1 MKHRRITLAILI
13 AWCLIVSG
21 AGTFAAEEEEAA
33 GGAQSAWSEFSDTL
47 HNPTPW
53 LQMGLDF
60 RFRTV
65 YAENIDTLDETSE
78 NNRFD
83 YQRYRSRWS
92 TKWILGEDVDFN
104 TRLTWEFRTWDDPPR
119 KPQDVDL
126 DEALFDHFNVVWR
139 NMFGM
144 PLTGTV
150 GRQDVILGVGWL
162 VLDGTPLDGSRTI
175 HMDAARFTFD
185 WEGSQTKLD
194 LIYVD
199 NGAES
204 DRWLQPI
211 SDENRAL
218 TEQDERG
225 AIFYLTNKSI
235 EKTQLEGFVMYK
247 NDNPL
252 DAVVDNMP
260 PHWTRKAEIF
270 TFGGA
275 VSGTPAEHWKYRV
288 EGAIQTGEKSEITN
302 TYAAGDMQDLEAYGA
317 LANLEYLFKDEL
329 QNSVHIGG
337 EYASGD
343 DPDTSDNEQFDL
355 LWAEWPR
362 WSELY
367 IYTYTEETAIA
378 DSSNLIRVNVG
389 HKFKP
394 NKQWEIKTDYHAL
407 WADQTGEAWRGR
419 LDFSGDDDFRGH
431 LITCWAKYN
440 FSKHV
445 KGHLLGEYFF
455 PGDYYE
461 STNDDEAVFLRF
473 NLEYTF

>member
-1 MKHRRITLAILI
+1 MEHRRLALVILSGM
-13 AWCLIVSG
+13 CLVVWAAG
-21 AGTFAAEEEEAA
+21 AFAAEESTDGEK
-33 GGAQSAWSEFSDTL
+33 GPWSEFYDTF

-60 RFRTV
+60 RFRSV
-65 YAENIDTLDETSE
+65 YADNIDTLDKTSDD
-78 NNRFD
+78 NRFN

-92 TKWILGEDVDFN
+92 TKWILGEDVDLN

-144 PLTGTV
+144 PLTGKI
-150 GRQDVILGVGWL
+150 GRQDVILGTGWL

-175 HMDAARFTFD
+175 FMDAARFTFD
-185 WEGSQTKLD
+185 WEGSNTKLD
-194 LIYVD
+194 VIYVD
-199 NGAES
+199 NAAES

-235 EKTQLEGFVMYK
+235 ENTQLEAYIMYK
-247 NDNPL
+247 NDNTL

-275 VSGTPAEHWKYRV
+275 ISGTPAEHWKYRV
-288 EGAIQTGEKSEITN
+288 EGAIQTGEKSDITS
-302 TYAAGDMQDLEAYGA
+302 TYAAGEMQDLEAYGGV
-317 LANLEYLFKDEL
+317 ANLEYLFNDEL

-343 DPDTSDNEQFDL
+343 DPSTSDNEQFDL

-367 IYTYTEETAIA
+367 IYSYTEETMIA
-378 DSSNLIRVNVG
+378 ESTNLIRLNVG

-394 NKQWEIKTDYHAL
+394 HKQWEIKTDYHAM
-407 WADQTGEAWRGR
+407 WADETGNAWRNR
-419 LDFSGDDDFRGH
+419 LDFRADDDFRGH

-440 FSKHV
+440 FNKHV

-461 STNDDEAVFLRF
+461 STNDDEALFLRF